1 MVGKVGIARQ
11 AAIVLVSLLALLA
24 AGCRKKSPTAAQF
37 RLENGL
43 RVELY
48 ATSRGEKAALAVL
61 FDIGADHDPAGRS
74 GMARL
79 VEHLFSTA
87 GVSGKPART
96 IDAVAGRY
104 GHDFHAQT
112 GSDYT
117 LYAIE
122 APAGRIM
129 AEIDDAA
136 LRMSRL
142 TVMESDLTRER
153 KRLLDEVATAQERDA
168 VSAAMNRAAEAVRP
182 SRGGGLR
189 GGIPSEIEAMTLDE
203 VEGFR
208 LAHYGA
214 LTARLIVAGHF
225 DVEEATKRIRVV
237 FAAVPGAKPPVA
249 RAPSGSTVT
258 GTLVMGDAPRAM
270 ALAVPPPDLKDP
282 LYPAFLVLAARVAAP
297 GAAARA
303 WKADF
308 APLARPDV
316 MFVTGAIPPGQ
327 PPEPAAA
334 AMRAEV
340 SAIVKAPLADDE
352 TDRAIARFGGVLGM
366 TPLSADACAAEPF
379 ETAFAAGRRA
389 QLGVDG
395 AALAQAARA
404 LTADQV
410 SAAAQRFDT
419 SHSAAVIAGG
429 KVN

>member
-1 MVGKVGIARQ
+1 
-11 AAIVLVSLLALLA
+11 
-24 AGCRKKSPTAAQF
+24 
-37 RLENGL
+37 
-43 RVELY
+43 
-48 ATSRGEKAALAVL
+48 
-61 FDIGADHDPAGRS
+61 
-74 GMARL
+74 MARL
-79 VEHLFSTA
+79 VEHLISTA
-87 GVSGKPART
+87 GLSGKPGRT
-96 IDAVAGRY
+96 IEEVAGRT
-104 GHDFHAQT
+104 GHGFHAQT
-112 GSDYT
+112 GTDYT

-122 APAGRIM
+122 APADRLM

-142 TVMESDLTRER
+142 TVMESDLGREK
-153 KRLLDEVATAQERDA
+153 KRLLNEVAVAQERDA
-168 VSAAMNRAAEAVRP
+168 VSADMNRAAEALRP
-182 SRGGGLR
+182 SRGGGIR

-208 LAHYGA
+208 LAHYGG

-225 DVEEATKRIRVV
+225 DLDEITRRIRVA
-237 FAAVPGAKPPVA
+237 FAAIPGGKPAQA
-249 RAPSGSTVT
+249 RAASGSSVT

-282 LYPAFLVLAARVAAP
+282 GYPAFLVLAARLAGPGGAP
-297 GAAARA
+297 RA

-316 MFVTGAIPPGQ
+316 LLVTSEIRAGQ

-340 SAIVKAPLADDE
+340 SAIVKAPFADDE
-352 TDRAIARFGGVLGM
+352 AERAIARYGGLLGM

-395 AALAQAARA
+395 TALAQGARA
-404 LTADQV
+404 VTADQV

-419 SHSAAVIAGG
+419 THSAAVIAGG
-429 KVN
+429 KVD

>member
-1 MVGKVGIARQ
+1 MRAAARS
-11 AAIVLVSLLALLA
+11 VSLAVCMLAVCGI
-24 AGCRKKSPTAAQF
+24 GCRKKVTEAHF

-43 RVELY
+43 RVDLIS
-48 ATSRGEKAALAVL
+48 TPRGGRAAVAVL
-61 FDIGADHDPAGRS
+61 FDIGADHDPPGRS

-79 VEHLFSTA
+79 VEHLFATA
-87 GVSGKPART
+87 GLAGKPART
-96 IDAVAGRY
+96 IDEVAGRI
-104 GHDFHAQT
+104 GHDFHTRT
-112 GSDYT
+112 GADYT

-122 APAGRIM
+122 APAGRLM

-153 KRLLDEVATAQERDA
+153 KRLLGEVAITQERDA

-189 GGIPSEIEAMTLDE
+189 GGIASEIEAMTLDE

-214 LTARLIVAGHF
+214 LTARLIVAGRF
-225 DVEEATKRIRVV
+225 DIEEATKRIRVV
-237 FAAVPGAKPPVA
+237 FAGVPGGKPAQA
-249 RAPSGSTVT
+249 RAPSGSSVT

-282 LYPAFLVLAARVAAP
+282 LYPAFLVLALRLAP
-297 GAAARA
+297 GGAPRS
-303 WKADF
+303 WSADF
-308 APLARPDV
+308 APLSRPD
-316 MFVTGAIPPGQ
+316 MLFVTSPIPAGQ
-327 PPEPAAA
+327 QPEAAAA

-340 SAIVKAPLADDE
+340 TAVVKAPFAGDE
-352 TDRAIARFGGVLGM
+352 ANRAIEWYGDLLGL
-366 TPLSADACAAEPF
+366 TPLSPEACAVEPF
-379 ETAFAAGRRA
+379 ATAFAAGRRA

-395 AALAQAARA
+395 AAMAQAARA
-404 LTADQV
+404 VTQDQV

-419 SHSAAVIAGG
+419 THSAAVIAGG
-429 KVN
+429 KL